1 MKKAILAVSYGTT
14 YEDALKSSVG
24 ALEDAFR
31 LAYPDYTVFRAFT
44 GKRIIELLKKKGI
57 CVNNVEEMLT
67 QLAREGYDEVI
78 VQPTHIIN
86 GDEFDKIGAAV
97 AAMSDRF
104 RTVRI
109 GAPLLDSASDL
120 ETLCNFYAERYGRE
134 GGALVL
140 MGHGSGHE
148 ANRLYCDFGETCR
161 KLGHTNMFIA
171 TLEAT
176 PCLEDVLPQLHAG
189 GYRDVIIAPLLFVA
203 GGHACRDMAGD
214 EPHSWKSK
222 LEAEGFTVTAV
233 VKGLGEYPEVRA
245 LYVKHLQ
252 NTMNQN

>member
-14 YEDALKSSVG
+14 YEDALKHSVG
-24 ALEDAFR
+24 ALEDDFR
-31 LAYPDYTVFRAFT
+31 LAYPDCTVFRAFT

-67 QLAREGYDEVI
+67 LLAQDGYDEII
-78 VQPTHIIN
+78 VQPTHIIS

-97 AAMSDRF
+97 SAMSDRF
-104 RTVRI
+104 SSVRI
-109 GAPLLDSASDL
+109 GAPLLDSTSDL
-120 ETLCNFYAERYGRE
+120 EALCRFCAEQYGRE

-148 ANRLYCDFGETCR
+148 ANRLYRDFAETCR
-161 KLGHTNMFIA
+161 KLGHTDMFIA
-171 TLEAT
+171 TLEAP
-176 PCLEDVLPQLHAG
+176 PCLEDILPHLHAG
-189 GYRDVIIAPLLFVA
+189 GYRDITIAPLLFVA

-214 EPHSWKSK
+214 ESHSWKSK
-222 LEAEGFTVTAV
+222 LESEGFHVTAV

-252 NTMNQN
+252 QAMDLH